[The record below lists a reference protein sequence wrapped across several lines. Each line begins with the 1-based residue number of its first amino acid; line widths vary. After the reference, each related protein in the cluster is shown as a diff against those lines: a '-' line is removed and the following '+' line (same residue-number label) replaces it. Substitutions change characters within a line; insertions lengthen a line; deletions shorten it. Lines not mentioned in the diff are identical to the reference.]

1 MKGENVMGKLLG
13 LAELFFYPFYVIPAF
28 LVMAIKASITGKSI
42 DPDEASKLFNPMD
55 GLLG

>member
-1 MKGENVMGKLLG
+1 MDKILG

-28 LVMAIKASITGKSI
+28 IAMLIQQKSFGNI
-42 DPDEASKLFNPMD
+42 DSEDLAKLFNPMD